1 MALAEEEMGRVV
13 RLGPKYR
20 ATAIRI
26 KSADYLFESKGIGDG
41 FKR

>member
-1 MALAEEEMGRVV
+1 MALAEEEMSRVV

-20 ATAIRI
+20 AAAIRI
-26 KSADYLFESKGIGDG
+26 KSAGYLFESEGIADS

>member
-1 MALAEEEMGRVV
+1 MALAKEEMGRVV

-26 KSADYLFESKGIGDG
+26 KSADHLFESKGISDG